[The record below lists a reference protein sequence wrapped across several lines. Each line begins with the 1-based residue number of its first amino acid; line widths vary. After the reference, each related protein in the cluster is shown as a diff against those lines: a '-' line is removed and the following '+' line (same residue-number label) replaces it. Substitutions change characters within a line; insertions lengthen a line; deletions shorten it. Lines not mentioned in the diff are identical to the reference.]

1 MKLFNEYIKMNQKR
15 FALIGFISILLS
27 IISIPLPYF
36 SKIIIDNILLAQK
49 YSDIRIIA
57 IFFIVILLVQVI
69 FGRINAVLSAKFG
82 QNFNKFMK
90 ERIIST
96 FINND
101 TNKHELG
108 NLQNTIM
115 TDTDLLSSNMM
126 SAAMVFFSNISTIV
140 GFTVVLFMISIKL
153 TLITLT
159 FVPIYLLW
167 ITHVSEKLQQLN
179 KNSQNN
185 KSAILEEVNNAYN
198 NHFTIHSF
206 KLFNQSREKFAA
218 VIQKDAKFTEEILI
232 YNNLVSI
239 ISGIIVTTAAFLP
252 LLVGVKFVESNI
264 LSIGEL
270 IAFNSYCGLLFAP
283 ITNMIKLKT
292 IIKTSTVYES
302 RISNVFESSIVNSEF
317 KYKEANNI
325 ERNSVPNCQGT
336 FSIENYS
343 LWSGNNTLIQN
354 SNLSLSKG
362 EVARLKGDNGTG
374 KTTFLKS
381 IIQDQKTYSGSL
393 KLDGKVLNDLKIT
406 DVSNDIL
413 YVSNNQ
419 GFYLS
424 TIEDNLLNGIS
435 YKPEE
440 LLNVLKMVKLDQ
452 KISTLEKG
460 TKTPICEIIN
470 SFSNGELQKLR
481 LARAAI
487 RKPKVLLLD
496 EVFSNIDVT
505 NSGVIFNNLKIYS
518 PESSII
524 IIEHHTIE
532 EIPVDKTWIIRDKQI
547 SVQ

>member
-232 YNNLVSI
+232 YNNFVSI

-264 LSIGEL
+264 LSIGGL

-292 IIKTSTVYES
+292 IIKTSTVYVS

-362 EVARLKGDNGTG
+362 EVARLTVLG
-374 KTTFLKS
+374 KP
-381 IIQDQKTYSGSL
+381 
-393 KLDGKVLNDLKIT
+393 
-406 DVSNDIL
+406 
-413 YVSNNQ
+413 
-419 GFYLS
+419 LS
-424 TIEDNLLNGIS
+424 
-435 YKPEE
+435 
-440 LLNVLKMVKLDQ
+440 
-452 KISTLEKG
+452 
-460 TKTPICEIIN
+460 
-470 SFSNGELQKLR
+470 
-481 LARAAI
+481 
-487 RKPKVLLLD
+487 
-496 EVFSNIDVT
+496 
-505 NSGVIFNNLKIYS
+505 
-518 PESSII
+518 
-524 IIEHHTIE
+524 
-532 EIPVDKTWIIRDKQI
+532 
-547 SVQ
+547 

>member
-1 MKLFNEYIKMNQKR
+1 M
-15 FALIGFISILLS
+15 
-27 IISIPLPYF
+27 
-36 SKIIIDNILLAQK
+36 
-49 YSDIRIIA
+49 
-57 IFFIVILLVQVI
+57 
-69 FGRINAVLSAKFG
+69 
-82 QNFNKFMK
+82 
-90 ERIIST
+90 
-96 FINND
+96 
-101 TNKHELG
+101 
-108 NLQNTIM
+108 
-115 TDTDLLSSNMM
+115 
-126 SAAMVFFSNISTIV
+126 
-140 GFTVVLFMISIKL
+140 
-153 TLITLT
+153 
-159 FVPIYLLW
+159 
-167 ITHVSEKLQQLN
+167 
-179 KNSQNN
+179 
-185 KSAILEEVNNAYN
+185 
-198 NHFTIHSF
+198 
-206 KLFNQSREKFAA
+206 
-218 VIQKDAKFTEEILI
+218 
-232 YNNLVSI
+232 
-239 ISGIIVTTAAFLP
+239 
-252 LLVGVKFVESNI
+252 
-264 LSIGEL
+264 
-270 IAFNSYCGLLFAP
+270 
-283 ITNMIKLKT
+283 
-292 IIKTSTVYES
+292 
-302 RISNVFESSIVNSEF
+302 
-317 KYKEANNI
+317 
-325 ERNSVPNCQGT
+325 
-336 FSIENYS
+336 
-343 LWSGNNTLIQN
+343 
-354 SNLSLSKG
+354 
-362 EVARLKGDNGTG
+362 
-374 KTTFLKS
+374 KS

>member
-36 SKIIIDNILLAQK
+36 SKIIIDNISLAQK

-232 YNNLVSI
+232 YNNFVSI

-532 EIPVDKTWIIRDKQI
+532 EIPIDKTWIIRDKQI